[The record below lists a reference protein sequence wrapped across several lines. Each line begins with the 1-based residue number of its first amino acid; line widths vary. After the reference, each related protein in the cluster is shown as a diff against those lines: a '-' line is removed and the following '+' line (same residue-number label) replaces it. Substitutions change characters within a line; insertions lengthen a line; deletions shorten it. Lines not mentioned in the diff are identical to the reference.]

1 MKIGDKVKYLGSTAT
16 VVERFW
22 DDACSEWRCIVLI
35 RQGKHAGYWGVKEKN
50 LGIAID

>member
-22 DDACSEWRCIVLI
+22 DDACSEWRCVVRI
-35 RQGKHAGYWGVKEKN
+35 RQGKYYGDWGVREVN
-50 LGIAID
+50 IESIID